1 MRRFALLAPIALL
14 LAFVLGGTVSADR
27 EGITRFA
34 TLPPGPGHPEGI
46 AADPAG
52 NIYAATFSFT
62 PPNYIYKFDRSGRLV
77 ATVTL
82 AASVPVGMQWGPDNR
97 LYVDA
102 FDNGDVHP
110 FTPPLTD

>member
-1 MRRFALLAPIALL
+1 FMRRFALLAPIALL

-46 AADPAG
+46 AADPDG
-52 NIYAATFSFT
+52 NIYAASFSFT
-62 PPNYIYKFDRSGRLV
+62 PPNYIYKFSKSGRLV

-82 AASVPVGMQWGPDNR
+82 PGSGPRGLERDKWHNR
-97 LYVDA
+97 
-102 FDNGDVHP
+102 
-110 FTPPLTD
+110 